1 MKLLN
6 KFYHP
11 REIKEYCALVS
22 QKSYMEHT
30 RLHCKEKEDES
41 HYSIFTDLNDTRKVE
56 LWEKFRWYEKL
67 WIKIRCHM

>member
-11 REIKEYCALVS
+11 REIKEFCALISQELYMKQTRLYCA
-22 QKSYMEHT
+22 
-30 RLHCKEKEDES
+30 EKEDS
-41 HYSIFTDLNDTRKVE
+41 NFLLFTDLNDTRKVE